1 MRFPSL
7 AALIALALPA
17 PALANSGTV
26 SVEIPKQAVR
36 NYRKPYV
43 AVWIEDSSGKMVKN
57 VVVLHD
63 QARLANRWLPDLS
76 TWWREGGRSMDM
88 PADGISSPTR
98 APGRYK
104 FGLSGLNRL
113 SPGKYSLVVEGSRE
127 HGGRELVKVP
137 FRIQRGRAS
146 SGSAKG
152 SREVGRVSV
161 SIRP

>member
-1 MRFPSL
+1 MRIDIIFDTICPWCYIGKSYL
-7 AALIALALPA
+7 DRALQDA
-17 PALANSGTV
+17 PDHPFT
-26 SVEIPKQAVR
+26 I
-36 NYRKPYV
+36 
-43 AVWIEDSSGKMVKN
+43 
-57 VVVLHD
+57 
-63 QARLANRWLPDLS
+63 RWRPFMLNP
-76 TWWREGGRSMDM
+76 DM